1 MKKTFGWQLP
11 LLLVVSLCQI
21 GPIAVLP
28 AQESQ
33 TLPPGYQT
41 FPLQHVRAIEIA
53 PQLQKLLNDLGTD
66 QKVLVDGSSN
76 ALLVRGRE
84 SSSGLTQQLVQA
96 LDRPVSSTAAMPETA
111 SQPALGPPVALASS
125 EKPQSVAAES
135 PIQMSHSLR
144 HVSWQE
150 LEDSLAR
157 FWGSRLLRGVSRDGE
172 VATIHAQQADGT
184 QPVMV
189 IDRRNDSVRFL
200 GSTSDSRNWAQ
211 IVRMLDQ
218 PAAAD
223 SQQTQMVPVEHADP
237 QQIRQTVAMMQQLA
251 SEQEPGDV
259 EQVSILFQPQD
270 APAQPPAAQ
279 PPAAPADKPA
289 PQAPGAATADD
300 LDVGGVLGPVQI
312 EFVEGLDVIVL
323 RGNRRDVERLQ
334 RIIQDIERL
343 SQETLPL
350 IEIHRLRFVGSQVMA
365 QLVSETYNEILSPR
379 QGVVTIRPLVK
390 PNSLLLIGRTDS
402 VRLVKE
408 LIVKLDQPVSAES
421 QFEVFQ
427 LQHISALDAQ
437 ETINS
442 FFVDRFTQ
450 VQVGQAQTLR
460 PGLGTRVNVVA
471 DYRSNQLIIQASVR
485 DMDEVRRLITRI
497 DVDSSGATNELRVF
511 RLRNTLA
518 SDVAPVLQDALN
530 WQLIGNR
537 APLGATAAGAF
548 GVGIGQAEERSRL
561 RSAVLTFMTV
571 DSDGG
576 QVLESGL
583 LSDVR
588 VTADVG
594 GNALLVSGP
603 AKSMGLIAAL
613 IHELDTLPAA
623 RAQIKV
629 FEIINGDA
637 TAMATTLQQLLGQ
650 AAQVGQQFGAGTAL
664 PFLTPGL
671 QAAAAAGEGTLLPV
685 RFGVDQRSNSIIATG
700 SESDLG
706 VVEAILL
713 RLDEDSLRY
722 QQTVVYW
729 LANAPATDVA
739 TAVNNWLSQR
749 TQLFQQQVQIS
760 PESPTIRINREIIV
774 VAETISNSIIISAA
788 PELIE
793 EIKRV
798 VESLDRRPP
807 LVKIDVLIAEVTL
820 SDIFEFGAEYGIQ
833 DGLLFD
839 RQTAAGDPVGYNFNN
854 QPLGAT
860 GPAGR
865 NVLGQGLSSFGV
877 GRISG
882 QQGYGGMVLSA
893 SSHSVSVL
901 VRALQEQGRLQIL
914 SRPTITTLDSQ
925 PASINVGAR
934 VSRLAGTSIGINV
947 SQQDVIDVDTG
958 IILGVTPRVTPEG
971 FIVMEIDATK
981 SALSETEG
989 VNLPSGDGGTFFQP
1003 NIDEIV
1009 ASTTVSARNG
1019 QTVVFAGLIETS
1031 KADIRKG
1038 IPWLSDLPVVGPLFA
1053 FRTKTERRSE
1063 LMIILTPTVIYS
1075 NDEQE
1080 IDWIKY
1086 AETERMSWCLADVAQ
1101 MFDITG
1107 MTARPGSWCACPD
1120 KCVCPSMMT
1129 IYPHLQPTG
1138 TPTPI
1143 HHFPESLDSME
1154 FPPAPTMAPPVD
1166 AGAHRAPTST
1176 VAPATYSS
1184 TDSGYYQAMLPH
1196 PGNYQ
1201 VPRSG
1206 LGQPPQQAVFPQP
1219 PQQHYPSPAGPAA
1232 AVYRPPVHP
1241 QQAASGH
1248 QVGPA
1253 SYSHPTPLPPPQDA
1267 SYPSGPQHVR

>member
-1 MKKTFGWQLP
+1 MKKAFGWQLT
-11 LLLVVSLCQI
+11 LLLVVSLCQM
-21 GPIAVLP
+21 GPIAAVP

-33 TLPPGYQT
+33 AMPPGYQT
-41 FPLQHVRAIEIA
+41 FPLRHVRAIEIA

-76 ALLVRGRE
+76 ALLVGGRE
-84 SSSGLTQQLVQA
+84 SSTGLTQQLVQT
-96 LDRPVSSTAAMPETA
+96 LDRPAPAANAPVDA
-111 SQPALGPPVALASS
+111 PNAVPQPALGPPVSLESS
-125 EKPQSVAAES
+125 PSPKAAATD
-135 PIQMSHSLR
+135 PAMQATHSLR

-150 LEDSLAR
+150 LEDTLGR

-172 VATIHAQQADGT
+172 VATIHAQQTDGT

-200 GSTSDSRNWAQ
+200 GSTSDAQNWAQ

-218 PAAAD
+218 PPTSD
-223 SQQTQMVPVEHADP
+223 SQQTQLVPVEHADP
-237 QQIRQTVAMMQQLA
+237 QQIRQTVAMMQQA
-251 SEQEPGDV
+251 ANEEQPGDV
-259 EQVSILFQPQD
+259 EQVSMLFQPQD
-270 APAQPPAAQ
+270 QPAQPPAAQ
-279 PPAAPADKPA
+279 PPAAAADQPA
-289 PQAPGAATADD
+289 PAASDAVSAEDI
-300 LDVGGVLGPVQI
+300 DVGGVLGPVQI

-350 IEIHRLRFVGSQVMA
+350 IEIHRLQFVGSQVMA
-365 QLVSETYNEILSPR
+365 QLVTDIYNEILSPR

-402 VRLVKE
+402 VKLIKD

-427 LQHISALDAQ
+427 LKHISALDAQ
-437 ETINS
+437 ETITA

-460 PGLGTRVNVVA
+460 PGLGTRVNVIP
-471 DYRSNQLIIQASVR
+471 DYRSNQLIVQASTR
-485 DMDEVRRLITRI
+485 DMDEVRHLIARI
-497 DVDSSGATNELRVF
+497 DVDSSGATNELRIF
-511 RLRNTLA
+511 RLKNTLA
-518 SDVAPVLQDALN
+518 SDVAPVLQDAVN

-537 APLGATAAGAF
+537 APLGATATGAF
-548 GVGIGQAEERSRL
+548 GVGIGQAEERTRL
-561 RSAVLTFMTV
+561 RSTILSFMPV

-576 QVLESGL
+576 QLLESGL

-594 GNALLVSGP
+594 GNALLVTGP
-603 AKSMGLIAAL
+603 SKSMGLIAAL
-613 IHELDTLPAA
+613 IRELDTLPTA

-629 FEIINGDA
+629 FEIVNGDA
-637 TAMATTLQQLLGQ
+637 TALATTLQQLLGQ

-671 QAAAAAGEGTLLPV
+671 QAAAAIGEGTLLPV

-700 SESDLG
+700 SEGDLG

-713 RLDEDSLRY
+713 RLDEHSLRA

-807 LVKIDVLIAEVTL
+807 LIKIDVLIAEVSLTNF
-820 SDIFEFGAEYGIQ
+820 FEFGAEYGIQ

-839 RQTAAGDPVGYNFNN
+839 RDAAGYNFNS
-854 QPLGAT
+854 QPLGNT
-860 GPAGR
+860 GGDANR
-865 NVLGQGLSSFGV
+865 ANVLGQGLSSFGM
-877 GRISG
+877 GRIG
-882 QQGYGGMVLSA
+882 DQGYGGLVLSA

-901 VRALQEQGRLQIL
+901 IRALQEQGRLQVL
-914 SRPTITTLDSQ
+914 SRPTISTLDSQ
-925 PASINVGAR
+925 PALVNVGAI
-934 VSRLAGTSIGINV
+934 VSRQAGTSIGVNV
-947 SQQDVIDVDTG
+947 SQQNVTDIDTG

-971 FIVMEIDATK
+971 FVVMEIDVER
-981 SALSETEG
+981 SRLSTEG
-989 VNLPSGDGGTFFQP
+989 VELPTGAPDGGTFTQR
-1003 NIDEIV
+1003 NIDTIN

-1019 QTVVFAGLIETS
+1019 QTVVLAGLIETT
-1031 KADIRKG
+1031 KAENRKG
-1038 IPWLSDLPVVGPLFA
+1038 IPWLSDLPVVGPMFA

-1063 LMIILTPTVIYS
+1063 LIIILTPRVIYS

-1101 MFDITG
+1101 MFNITG
-1107 MTARPGSWCACPD
+1107 MSARPGSWCECPD
-1120 KCVCPSMMT
+1120 MCVCPNMMT
-1129 IYPHLQPTG
+1129 IYPDLHPTG
-1138 TPTPI
+1138 TPTPMQ
-1143 HHFPESLDSME
+1143 HFPESMESME
-1154 FPPAPTMAPPVD
+1154 FQPTPSLAPPVD
-1166 AGAHRAPTST
+1166 TGAQRTPTSM
-1176 VAPATYSS
+1176 VAPATYSPQH
-1184 TDSGYYQAMLPH
+1184 SGYYQDVHPQHAA
-1196 PGNYQ
+1196 PGNY
-1201 VPRSG
+1201 PG
-1206 LGQPPQQAVFPQP
+1206 AAT
-1219 PQQHYPSPAGPAA
+1219 HY
-1232 AVYRPPVHP
+1232 
-1241 QQAASGH
+1241 Q
-1248 QVGPA
+1248 
-1253 SYSHPTPLPPPQDA
+1253 PTPLPPTHGPAPYGVPHHVPQN
-1267 SYPSGPQHVR
+1267 

>member
-1 MKKTFGWQLP
+1 MKKTFGWQLS
-11 LLLVVSLCQI
+11 LLLVVSLCPI
-21 GPIAVLP
+21 GPIAAVV
-28 AQESQ
+28 AQEDQ
-33 TLPPGYQT
+33 NLPPGYQT
-41 FPLQHVRAIEIA
+41 FALRHVRAIEVA
-53 PQLQKLLNDLGTD
+53 PQLQKLLNDLGTN

-76 ALLVRGRE
+76 ALLVGGRE
-84 SSSGLTQQLVQA
+84 ASTGLTQQLVQA
-96 LDRPVSSTAAMPETA
+96 LDRPASAAPETA
-111 SQPALGPPVALASS
+111 PTPELGPRVAVDPSG
-125 EKPQSVAAES
+125 KPKLETPRPPAEPAPQAA
-135 PIQMSHSLR
+135 HSLR

-172 VATIHAQQADGT
+172 VATIHAQHADGT

-189 IDRRNDSVRFL
+189 IDRRTDSVRFL
-200 GSTSDSRNWAQ
+200 GSSANAKNWAQ

-218 PAAAD
+218 PATGD

-237 QQIRQTVAMMQQLA
+237 QQIRQTVTMMQQLA
-251 SEQEPGDV
+251 NEEEPGDV
-259 EQVSILFQPQD
+259 EQVSMLFQPQD
-270 APAQPPAAQ
+270 QPAQPPAAQ
-279 PPAAPADKPA
+279 PPADQPPTPPADA
-289 PQAPGAATADD
+289 PTADD
-300 LDVGGVLGPVQI
+300 IDVGGVLGPVQI

-365 QLVSETYNEILSPR
+365 QLVTEIYNEILSPR

-402 VRLVKE
+402 VKLVKD
-408 LIVKLDQPVSAES
+408 LVVKLDQPVSAES

-427 LQHISALDAQ
+427 LEHISVLDAQ
-437 ETINS
+437 ETIEA

-450 VQVGQAQTLR
+450 IQVGQAQTLR

-471 DYRSNQLIIQASVR
+471 DYRSNQLIVQASAR
-485 DMDEVRRLITRI
+485 DMDEVRQLIARI
-497 DVDSSGATNELRVF
+497 DVESSGATNELKIF
-511 RLRNTLA
+511 RLKNTLA

-537 APLGATAAGAF
+537 APLGATATGVI

-561 RSAVLTFMTV
+561 RSAVLTFMAV
-571 DSDGG
+571 DSEGG
-576 QVLESGL
+576 QLLESGL

-588 VTADVG
+588 VTADVA
-594 GNALLVSGP
+594 GNALLVTGP
-603 AKSMGLIAAL
+603 SKSMGLIAAL
-613 IHELDTLPAA
+613 IRELDTLPAA

-637 TAMATTLQQLLGQ
+637 TALATTLQQLLGQ
-650 AAQVGQQFGAGTAL
+650 TAQVGQQFGVGTAL

-671 QAAAAAGEGTLLPV
+671 QAAVTGEGTLLPV

-713 RLDEDSLRY
+713 RLDEHSMRD

-807 LVKIDVLIAEVTL
+807 LVKIDVLIAEVALT
-820 SDIFEFGAEYGIQ
+820 DFFEFGAEYGIQ

-860 GPAGR
+860 GPAGS
-865 NVLGQGLSSFGV
+865 NVLGQGLSSLGL
-877 GRISG
+877 GRVSSER
-882 QQGYGGMVLSA
+882 GYGGLVLSA
-893 SSHSVSVL
+893 SSNSVSVL
-901 VRALQEQGRLQIL
+901 IRALQEQGRLQIL

-934 VSRLAGTSIGINV
+934 VSRLAGTSIGVNV

-989 VNLPSGDGGTFFQP
+989 VNLPAGDGATFFQP

-1009 ASTTVSARNG
+1009 ASTTVSARDG
-1019 QTVVFAGLIETS
+1019 QTVVFAGLIETT
-1031 KADIRKG
+1031 KADVRRG
-1038 IPWLSDLPVVGPLFA
+1038 IPWLSDLPVVGPMFA

-1063 LMIILTPTVIYS
+1063 LMIILTPKVIYS

-1086 AETERMSWCLADVAQ
+1086 TETERMSWCLADVAK

-1107 MTARPGSWCACPD
+1107 MTTRPGSWCGCPD
-1120 KCVCPSMMT
+1120 MCVCPDVMT

-1138 TPTPI
+1138 MPTPMG
-1143 HHFPESLDSME
+1143 HYPESSETIE
-1154 FPPAPTMAPPVD
+1154 FPPTPSLAPPVD
-1166 AGAHRAPTST
+1166 AGAQLAPTSM
-1176 VAPATYSS
+1176 VAPATYSPP
-1184 TDSGYYQAMLPH
+1184 DSSYYQAMLPH

-1201 VPRSG
+1201 ATRSG
-1206 LGQPPQQAVFPQP
+1206 IGQPPQQPRP
-1219 PQQHYPSPAGPAA
+1219 PQQHQPQYPAPAGPAA
-1232 AVYRPPVHP
+1232 AVYMPAAHP
-1241 QQAASGH
+1241 QQATDGYHHAA
-1248 QVGPA
+1248 A
-1253 SYSHPTPLPPPQDA
+1253 SYSRPTPLPPTHDA
-1267 SYPSGPQHVR
+1267 PHPGGPHHVRQD